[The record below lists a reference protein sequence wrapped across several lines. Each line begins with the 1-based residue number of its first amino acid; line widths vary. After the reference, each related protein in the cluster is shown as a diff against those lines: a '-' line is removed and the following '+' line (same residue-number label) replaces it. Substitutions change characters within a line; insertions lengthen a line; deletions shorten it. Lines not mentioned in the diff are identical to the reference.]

1 MGTVCSQSSPQQLNS
16 QNHRVLVYSAEPSTT
31 SLVERVH
38 PSSFLCIT
46 SSPALSPHLCH
57 HRGRRWAHPFPF
69 PHFSEMNHL
78 NFFPLSS
85 TQLRGRHV
93 GDASSLLNGYTNFM
107 MRKWK
112 ILGQT
117 WQIDQRRFFSFTIQ
131 GPTKGRNKGIKT
143 SPGIG
148 KKGETSADKWFGPVF
163 WKMENSYRSDK

>member
-31 SLVERVH
+31 SLAERVH
-38 PSSFLCIT
+38 PSSLLCIT

-69 PHFSEMNHL
+69 PHCSEMNHL

-93 GDASSLLNGYTNFM
+93 GDASLLNGYTNFM

-112 ILGQT
+112 IWGQT
-117 WQIDQRRFFSFTIQ
+117 WQIDQRRFFPSPSKAPLKEEIKEGKLLQ
-131 GPTKGRNKGIKT
+131 G
-143 SPGIG
+143 
-148 KKGETSADKWFGPVF
+148 
-163 WKMENSYRSDK
+163 